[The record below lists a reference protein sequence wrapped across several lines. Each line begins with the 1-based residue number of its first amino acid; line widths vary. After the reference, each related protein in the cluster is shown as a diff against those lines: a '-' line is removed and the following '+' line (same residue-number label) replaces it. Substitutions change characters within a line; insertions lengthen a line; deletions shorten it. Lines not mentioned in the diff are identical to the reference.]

1 MEEPNFKVTWS
12 FFENNNDI
20 NEWYGN
26 DAKDNNNDDD
36 DYDDRDRRS
45 QHKGQLEGCLKT
57 IIQ

>member
-26 DAKDNNNDDD
+26 DAKDNDDD
-36 DYDDRDRRS
+36 DYDDR
-45 QHKGQLEGCLKT
+45 LEIEEANLKVT
-57 IIQ
+57 